1 MRAVKSGIDIE
12 QILFLGF
19 CLTFF
24 LIPLGTSPFLIAG
37 FLTLA
42 VWVCSGRFL
51 IESRAWLKMPWVA
64 PLLAFTA
71 LHWIGLLYTADPAAG
86 LRFAS
91 KTHYWLFAFAIASIP
106 FARYSPKTFLDSFLA
121 GLSLAAVLHI
131 AINAG
136 AINAP
141 QRYAAS
147 FINPITYIMLLTF
160 GVLILSF
167 YFGKSNS
174 QNRKILYGGA
184 ILLYLASIS
193 LFTGA
198 PGRTALLSLVL
209 STPLIVYNLLGQRSL
224 PKVFGAAAITLALLF
239 TTPVVRS
246 SISDAAAQVKAY
258 YDGSPDSSVG
268 LRLHMWNGAF
278 RIFMDNPVMGVGTG
292 GYQMAM
298 AEYASP
304 GLAPGTV
311 LIQPH
316 NSFLYMAVSFGAA
329 GLVSIAWLLM
339 QFIRAGWSHKEHITG
354 FSILAFGVVVL
365 GASLTDTQIIQVH
378 TGMLFA
384 MLTGLQTALG
394 RAEGRESENEDK
406 RLYIHKKCA

>member
-1 MRAVKSGIDIE
+1 M
-12 QILFLGF
+12 LFRGF
-19 CLTFF
+19 CVTFF

-42 VWVCSGRFL
+42 VWLCSGRFL
-51 IESRAWLKMPWVA
+51 MESRAWLKMPWVA

-71 LHWIGLLYTADPAAG
+71 LHWMGLLYTADPGTG

-106 FARYSPKTFLDSFLA
+106 FARYSPKAFLDSFLA
-121 GLSLAAVLHI
+121 GLSLAAILHI

-136 AINAP
+136 VIHAP
-141 QRYAAS
+141 QKYAAS
-147 FINPITYIMLLTF
+147 FINPITYILLLTF

-167 YFGKSNS
+167 YFGKSS
-174 QNRKILYGGA
+174 SPNRKILYGAGIA
-184 ILLYLASIS
+184 LYLASIS
-193 LFTGA
+193 LFAGA

-209 STPLIVYNLLGQRSL
+209 STPLVVYNLLGQRSL
-224 PKVFGAAAITLALLF
+224 PKVFGAAALALALLF
-239 TTPVVRS
+239 TTPVVQS
-246 SISDAAAQVKAY
+246 SINDAAAQVKAY
-258 YDGSPDSSVG
+258 YNGSPDSSVG

-278 RIFMDNPVMGVGTG
+278 RIFMDNPVIGVGTG
-292 GYQMAM
+292 GYQLAM
-298 AEYASP
+298 AKYASP
-304 GLAPGTV
+304 ALAPGTV

-316 NSFLYMAVSFGAA
+316 NSFLYMAVSFGAV
-329 GLVSIAWLLM
+329 GLISLAWLLI
-339 QFIRAGWSHKEHITG
+339 QFIRAGWAHMGHVTG

-365 GASLTDTQIIQVH
+365 GASLTDTQIMQVH

-394 RAEGRESENEDK
+394 KTEGRARENEDK
-406 RLYIHKKCA
+406 RLYLHKKCA

>member
-12 QILFLGF
+12 RILFRGF
-19 CLTFF
+19 CVTFF

-42 VWVCSGRFL
+42 VWLCSGRFL
-51 IESRAWLKMPWVA
+51 IESRSWLKMPWVA
-64 PLLAFTA
+64 PLLAFAA
-71 LHWIGLLYTADPAAG
+71 LHWIGLLYTADLAAG
-86 LRFAS
+86 LGFAS

-106 FARYSPKTFLDSFLA
+106 FARYSPKAFLDSFLA

-136 AINAP
+136 AVNAP
-141 QRYAAS
+141 QKYAAS

-174 QNRKILYGGA
+174 PNRKILYGAGIA
-184 ILLYLASIS
+184 LYLASIS

-198 PGRTALLSLVL
+198 PGRTALLTLVL

-224 PKVFGAAAITLALLF
+224 PKVFGAAALALALLF

-246 SISDAAAQVKAY
+246 SVSDAAAQVKAY
-258 YDGSPDSSVG
+258 YGGSPDSSVG
-268 LRLHMWNGAF
+268 LRLHMWNGAV

-298 AEYASP
+298 AEYATP
-304 GLAPGTV
+304 QLAPGTV
-311 LIQPH
+311 LVQPH

-329 GLVSIAWLLM
+329 GLLSLAWLLI
-339 QFIRAGWSHKEHITG
+339 QFIRAGWSHMDHITG

-365 GASLTDTQIIQVH
+365 SASLTDTQIIQVH

-394 RAEGRESENEDK
+394 RTEEMEVTNEDK
-406 RLYIHKKCA
+406 RVYVHTKCA